1 MRKSKNRYFYHIFVS
16 AGSAGDAPGAIT
28 LNVVWMER
36 EFDAYKLSRC
46 MCPSNYN
53 HFWDTAR
60 YWSKIVN
67 FYRAMRCISAVF
79 AHLVSVCLSVTF
91 VDHIKTNKH
100 IFEIFSPSGS
110 DTILVFPCH
119 TSLQYSDGDPHTNGD
134 VEYRWGRRF
143 SANIW
148 LYRVLL
154 TVQLRSA
161 IHSATTKHD
170 KLLRLVAGKRRR
182 LFLTGDDDEVFMTR
196 SQSTLR
202 RREHSSI

>member
-1 MRKSKNRYFYHIFVS
+1 MLQRSGISANGTSSSMLTQTGDRVATFMIYVS
-16 AGSAGDAPGAIT
+16 WRQLITYLTISHTIWTFLPRDAI
-28 LNVVWMER
+28 
-36 EFDAYKLSRC
+36 Y
-46 MCPSNYN
+46 
-53 HFWDTAR
+53 
-60 YWSKIVN
+60 I
-67 FYRAMRCISAVF
+67 MRC
-79 AHLVSVCLSVTF
+79 LSVCVSVTF
-91 VDHIKTNKH
+91 VHSVETNKH
-100 IFEIFSPSGS
+100 ILIFLQLATQTVLP
-110 DTILVFPCH
+110 FPYQ
-119 TSLQYSDGDPHTNGD
+119 TLWQYSDGDPHTNGD